1 MVVCIRGEQ
10 TMMKRIGVLT
20 SGGDGPGMN
29 AAIRAVVR
37 TAASYEIDV
46 LGIRRGYAGLLDE
59 ETVHLGPRT
68 VANLIHRGG
77 TLLGTARCEEMKT
90 AAGLRKAAD
99 NIGKFGIDGLIVIG
113 GDGTFRGAQEL
124 ADVSGVRVIGVPGT
138 IDNDLWGTDAT
149 IGFDS
154 AVNTA
159 VEAIDRIRDTAEAH
173 ERLFFVEVMGRTRGF
188 IALSV
193 GVAGGAEDILVPE
206 VRTDLEALSA
216 SIRERMAAG
225 KRASIVVV
233 AEGDDAGRAFDIAE
247 KLGHGLVMDFRVC
260 VLGHIQRGGAP
271 SAQDRLL
278 ASKLGAA
285 AVRALVEGRTGVMV
299 GLISAK
305 VVETPF
311 EETWVT
317 DKRLDTE
324 LLYLMKVLAR

>member
-1 MVVCIRGEQ
+1 
-10 TMMKRIGVLT
+10 MKRIGVLT

-37 TAASYEIDV
+37 TAAAYELEV

-59 ETVHLGPRT
+59 ETVELGPRA

-77 TLLGTARCEEMKT
+77 TLLGTARCEEMRT
-90 AAGLRKAAD
+90 EAGLRKAAE
-99 NIGKFGIDGLIVIG
+99 NIARFGIDGLVVIG

-124 ADVSGVRVIGVPGT
+124 SAVSDVHVVGVPGT
-138 IDNDLWGTDAT
+138 IDNDLYGTDAT
-149 IGFDS
+149 IGFDT

-159 VEAIDRIRDTAEAH
+159 MEAIDRLRDTAEAH

-206 VRTDLEALSA
+206 IRTDLEGLSA
-216 SIRERMAAG
+216 AIRERLAAG

-233 AEGDDAGRAFDIAE
+233 AEGDDAGRAFEIAE
-247 KLGHGLVMDFRVC
+247 KLGHGLVMDYRVC
-260 VLGHIQRGGAP
+260 VLGHVQRGGP
-271 SAQDRLL
+271 PTAQDRLL
-278 ASKLGAA
+278 ASKLGAG
-285 AVRALVEGRTGVMV
+285 AVRTLVEGRTGVMV
-299 GLISAK
+299 GLMNGK

-311 EETWVT
+311 EQTWRN
-317 DKRLDTE
+317 DKALDTD

>member
-1 MVVCIRGEQ
+1 
-10 TMMKRIGVLT
+10 MKRIGVLT

-37 TAASYEIDV
+37 TAASYGVDV

-77 TLLGTARCEEMKT
+77 TMLGTARCEEMRT
-90 AAGLRKAAD
+90 VAGLRKAAD
-99 NIGKFGIDGLIVIG
+99 NIGKFGIDGLVVIG

-124 ADVSGVRVIGVPGT
+124 SKFSDVRVIGVPGT
-138 IDNDLWGTDAT
+138 IDNDLYGTDAT
-149 IGFDS
+149 IGFDT

-159 VEAIDRIRDTAEAH
+159 MEAIDRIRDTAEAH

-206 VRTDLEALSA
+206 VRTDLDELSA
-216 SIRERMAAG
+216 AIRDRIAAG
-225 KRASIVVV
+225 KKASIVVV
-233 AEGDDAGRAFDIAE
+233 AEGDDAGRAFEIAE
-247 KLGHGLVMDFRVC
+247 KLGHGLVMDYRVC

-271 SAQDRLL
+271 SAQDRLV
-278 ASKLGAA
+278 ASKLGAG
-285 AVRALVEGRTGVMV
+285 AVRALVEGRSGVMV
-299 GLISAK
+299 GLVSGR

-311 EETWVT
+311 EQTWMN
-317 DKRLDTE
+317 DKALDTE